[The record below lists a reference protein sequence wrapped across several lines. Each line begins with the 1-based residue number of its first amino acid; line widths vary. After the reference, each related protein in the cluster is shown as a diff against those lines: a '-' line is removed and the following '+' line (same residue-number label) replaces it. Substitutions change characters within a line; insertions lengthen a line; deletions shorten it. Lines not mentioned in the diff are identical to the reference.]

1 MHVPH
6 RLGLPALLVAL
17 AGCAAVPS
25 QSTIDRHNQRAHDA
39 AIARAQ
45 GRFGGAPFEPAYVT
59 LWNDRAMA
67 TPETPDPAA
76 PVALADRVRGQG
88 GHDQLYR
95 MADGSLGVAGPTC
108 ASGSS
113 CGCELGIGYAYLRRD
128 DGRVAVVRLQPRLT
142 TYVREVDACGY
153 GCGQPAPPAPTV
165 IANLGVS
172 DPAAIEIVEVPVRVE
187 RVVEHCD
194 NPTPRP

>member
-1 MHVPH
+1 MRTH
-6 RLGLPALLVAL
+6 RLGLPALLAAL

-25 QSTIDRHNQRAHDA
+25 QATLDLHNQRASDG

-45 GRFGGAPFEPAYVT
+45 RRFGGERFEPSAYQ
-59 LWNDRAMA
+59 LWGDRAVDPSA
-67 TPETPDPAA
+67 APDPAT
-76 PVALADRVRGQG
+76 PVAVADRVRGQG
-88 GHDQLYR
+88 DHDQLYR

-108 ASGSS
+108 AASDA
-113 CGCELGIGYAYLRRD
+113 CGCELGIGYVYLRRG
-128 DGRVAVVRLQPRLT
+128 DGHVAVVRLRPTLK

-153 GCGQPAPPAPTV
+153 GCGQPAPPPPTV
-165 IANLGVS
+165 IAGLGVT
-172 DPAAIEIVEVPVRVE
+172 DPTAIEIVEESVRVE

>member
-1 MHVPH
+1 MRPH

-25 QSTIDRHNQRAHDA
+25 QATIDRHNQHASDA

-45 GRFGGAPFEPAYVT
+45 HRFGGERFEPTYVN
-59 LWNDRAMA
+59 LWTDGYARAS
-67 TPETPDPAA
+67 EEPDPAA
-76 PVALADRVRGQG
+76 PVVLPDRVRGQG
-88 GHDQLYR
+88 AQDQLYR

-108 ASGSS
+108 ASGSA
-113 CGCELGIGYAYLRRD
+113 CGCDLGIGYVYLRRP
-128 DGRVAVVRLQPRLT
+128 DGHVAVVRLQPALK

-153 GCGQPAPPAPTV
+153 GCGVPAPPPPTV
-165 IANLGVS
+165 IAGLGVT
-172 DPAAIEIVEVPVRVE
+172 DPAAIEIVEESVRVE

-194 NPTPRP
+194 NPIPRP